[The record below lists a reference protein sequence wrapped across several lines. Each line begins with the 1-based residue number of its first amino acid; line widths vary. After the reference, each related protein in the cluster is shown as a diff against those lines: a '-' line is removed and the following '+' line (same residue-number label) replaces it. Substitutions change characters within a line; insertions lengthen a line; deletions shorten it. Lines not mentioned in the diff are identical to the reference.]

1 MRRPAKLC
9 ALLLSFVGLLGGCDG
24 DSACV
29 QWSETEGPCPSR
41 ADALALIGSS
51 CEDPIASIDSDGELD
66 GDACCYEVTR
76 AEGSSCPE

>member
-1 MRRPAKLC
+1 MRRPAMIS
-9 ALLLSFVGLLGGCDG
+9 ALLLSFAPLLAACDG

-41 ADALALIGSS
+41 TDALALIAPS

-76 AEGSSCPE
+76 AEGSTCE

>member
-1 MRRPAKLC
+1 MRRPAMLC
-9 ALLLSFVGLLGGCDG
+9 ALLSFAPLVGGCDG

-41 ADALALIGSS
+41 GDALTLIGAT
-51 CEDPIASIDSDGELD
+51 CEDPIASIDSDGELE

-76 AEGSSCPE
+76 AESSTCPE